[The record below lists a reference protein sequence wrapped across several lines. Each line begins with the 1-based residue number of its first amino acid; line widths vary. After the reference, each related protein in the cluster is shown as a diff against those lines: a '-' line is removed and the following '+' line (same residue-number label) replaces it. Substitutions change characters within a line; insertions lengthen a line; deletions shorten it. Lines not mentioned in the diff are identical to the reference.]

1 MILLICLYFIVPSQL
16 SVIFLEETL
25 DLIAIYEDII
35 NDDLSIENINSL
47 LSLYQKA
54 IEYFSAIDSGRFE
67 DFLNRNKKLLSREDV
82 QMVLN
87 SVELE
92 GNINI
97 AILLIDKCIMHC
109 LIIWFSFGILLL
121 I

>member
-1 MILLICLYFIVPSQL
+1 MIIFI
-16 SVIFLEETL
+16 EETL

-54 IEYFSAIDSGRFE
+54 IEYFSALDSGRFE

-87 SVELE
+87 SIQLE
-92 GNINI
+92 SKFNKLNMSCISVFENHI
-97 AILLIDKCIMHC
+97 HNKNVLDFRILH
-109 LIIWFSFGILLL
+109 ILWRY
-121 I
+121 